1 MKHNDL
7 RRWLALAAVVCVVC
21 TACDQRRTPPAATSE
36 PEQPPAESR
45 LELDT
50 DAKSGTPHADQNEAE
65 APDAG
70 SFRIVLNQQPT
81 VLAGQSACNI
91 LAENPAEN
99 HYDLRVCLYLQEDGA
114 LLGTTP
120 RIGRGQNVEMLA
132 LEPLPAPGEH
142 PALALLELYDESDQP
157 VSTLQME
164 VTLVVQG
171 ESTAQPDPQTE
182 NPDF

>member
-1 MKHNDL
+1 MKKPSVGL
-7 RRWLALAAVVCVVC
+7 RLALAALALCLC
-21 TACDQRRTPPAATSE
+21 TACAGASAAE
-36 PEQPPAESR
+36 DALIP
-45 LELDT
+45 DT
-50 DAKSGTPHADQNEAE
+50 NAREGTPYADQNEAE

-81 VLAGQSACNI
+81 VLAGESACNI

-99 HYDLRVCLYLQEDGA
+99 HYDLRVCLYLQEDGT
-114 LLGTTP
+114 LLGATP

-132 LEPLPAPGEH
+132 LEPLPTPGEH
-142 PALALLELYDESDQP
+142 PALALLELFNESDQP
-157 VSTLQME
+157 ISTLQME

-171 ESTAQPDPQTE
+171 ESNAQQPASQTE